1 MLELI
6 DFMKELGAVQ
16 FIGMVI
22 LLIVVVI
29 ASAYLAIYLIVGLGG
44 LAVLGVTTIFMV
56 VESVVGRIRK
66 FFRRKI

>member
-44 LAVLGVTTIFMV
+44 LVVLGVTTIFMV